1 MNCVR
6 LMRAV
11 FPKSLWLRIAI
22 PFLLFVAAG
31 STALV
36 FWLHQGALREERL
49 VFAALARTTADFIR
63 RERVPATGRTAANL
77 SQMLGVQVF
86 FAGHIGRE
94 PQSAD
99 WIAAPDPGAA
109 VVMAKA
115 QRQARKVHREQG
127 LEAVAHP
134 VSDSLDL
141 ILLRSADM
149 AAAPLFEVRT
159 LAVLGAFWGLS
170 MTLAWAVARGVVQ
183 PLQLLARRLPMIEAD
198 AEATLPG
205 AERADEI
212 GQLARAYLQ
221 TRTQLAQERVRREQA
236 ERLALLGRM
245 ATGLAHEIH
254 NPLSAI
260 RMHAELLG
268 SAPSAQLAA
277 ATADSLPVLLGETA
291 RIEGLV
297 NQWMF
302 LAKPAPPQTA
312 FVDLR
317 EIAGTVLKTY
327 SASAAH
333 AGVTVTADLP
343 ESLPV
348 RVDMRRLAQALGNIV
363 INAIQAMPRGGE
375 LSLRGSR
382 DDSTVRL
389 VYSDTGRG
397 FSGEALARHG
407 ELFFSEREGGMGI
420 GLNVSMEILR
430 AHGGRLEVSNRGV
443 ASPAG
448 AAFPEPGSVTGAV
461 VLLELPVCF
470 P

>member
-1 MNCVR
+1 MDYVR

-36 FWLHQGALREERL
+36 FWLHQGALREERM

-63 RERVPATGRTAANL
+63 RERVPATERTAANL
-77 SQMLGVQVF
+77 SQVLGVQVF
-86 FAGHIGRE
+86 FAGRNGRDAQASSWSTE
-94 PQSAD
+94 PVPFA
-99 WIAAPDPGAA
+99 AA
-109 VVMAKA
+109 VLEKA
-115 QRQARKVHREQG
+115 HRQARRVHRQQG
-127 LEAVAHP
+127 MEAVSEP
-134 VSDSLDL
+134 VSDSMDL
-141 ILLRSADM
+141 LLLRSADIGT
-149 AAAPLFEVRT
+149 APLFELRT

-170 MTLAWAVARGVVQ
+170 MTLAWAVARGVVR
-183 PLQLLARRLPMIEAD
+183 PLRLLARRLPMIEAD

-221 TRTQLAQERVRREQA
+221 TRAQLARERARREQA

-260 RMHAELLG
+260 RMHAQLLG
-268 SAPSAQLAA
+268 SAFPSQLAA
-277 ATADSLPVLLGETA
+277 AAADSLPVLLGETA

-312 FVDLR
+312 CVDLR
-317 EIAGTVLKTY
+317 DIAGAVLKTY

-333 AGVTVTADLP
+333 AGVTVAVELP
-343 ESLPV
+343 EALPV
-348 RVDMRRLAQALGNIV
+348 RVDARRLAQALGNV
-363 INAIQAMPRGGE
+363 VLNAIQAMPCGGE
-375 LSLRGSR
+375 LCLRGFC
-382 DDSTVRL
+382 DASTVRL
-389 VYSDTGRG
+389 VFSDTGRG
-397 FSGEALARHG
+397 FSSEALARHG

-430 AHGGRLEVSNRGV
+430 AHGGRLEVSNRRV
-443 ASPAG
+443 ASPSEVSVT
-448 AAFPEPGSVTGAV
+448 EPGSVPGAV
-461 VLLELPVCF
+461 VLLELPVCSV
-470 P
+470 

>member
-1 MNCVR
+1 MDCIR
-6 LMRAV
+6 LMPSV

-36 FWLHQGALREERL
+36 FWLHEGALREDRL
-49 VFAALARTTADFIR
+49 VFAALARTTSDFIR
-63 RERVPATGRTAANL
+63 RERVPATERTATNL
-77 SQMLGVQVF
+77 SQVLGVQVF
-86 FAGHIGRE
+86 FAGRDGWDPSAVWLSTE
-94 PQSAD
+94 PG
-99 WIAAPDPGAA
+99 PGAA
-109 VVMAKA
+109 VVLEKA
-115 QRQARKVHREQG
+115 HRQARKVHRESG
-127 LEAVAHP
+127 REAVAYP
-134 VSDSLDL
+134 VSDALDL
-141 ILLRSADM
+141 ILLRSADI
-149 AAAPLFEVRT
+149 AAAPLFDVRT

-183 PLQLLARRLPMIEAD
+183 PLRLLARRLPMIGED
-198 AEATLPG
+198 SEATLPG

-221 TRTQLAQERVRREQA
+221 TRTQLAEERARREQA

-260 RMHAELLG
+260 RMHAQLLG
-268 SAPSAQLAA
+268 SAPSSQLAVA
-277 ATADSLPVLLGETA
+277 AADSLPVLLDETA

-312 FVDLR
+312 LVDLR

-333 AGVTVTADLP
+333 AGVTVEMDFP
-343 ESLPV
+343 EALPV
-348 RVDMRRLAQALGNIV
+348 RADARRLGQAIGNV
-363 INAIQAMPRGGE
+363 VLNAIQAMPRGGA
-375 LSLRGSR
+375 LCVRGAR
-382 DDSTVRL
+382 DSTRAWL
-389 VYSDTGRG
+389 EFADTGRG
-397 FSGEALARHG
+397 FTPEALTRHG

-443 ASPAG
+443 AGPAG
-448 AAFPEPGSVTGAV
+448 MVSPEPGSVTGAV